1 MIKLARFFVQYG
13 GILPFNDEKLL
24 APVRNAR
31 NATQAGGKKGVRNS
45 VKKKCLLHC
54 LCVYVR

>member
-1 MIKLARFFVQYG
+1 MARFFVQYG

>member
-1 MIKLARFFVQYG
+1 MNDKMARFFQYG

-24 APVRNAR
+24 APVRNAK

-45 VKKKCLLHC
+45 VKKECLRC